1 MFPLAGDKIKKEKK
15 NYWMIFFNILIFLNV
30 MVFCYGIIKYLFPSN
45 THLSQ
50 MCLTSAANCTQCNK
64 GKQRCQYYDDDMV
77 LSKDTIECNCVVQSE
92 KE

>member
-1 MFPLAGDKIKKEKK
+1 
-15 NYWMIFFNILIFLNV
+15 
-30 MVFCYGIIKYLFPSN
+30 
-45 THLSQ
+45 
-50 MCLTSAANCTQCNK
+50 MCLTSAVNCTQCNK